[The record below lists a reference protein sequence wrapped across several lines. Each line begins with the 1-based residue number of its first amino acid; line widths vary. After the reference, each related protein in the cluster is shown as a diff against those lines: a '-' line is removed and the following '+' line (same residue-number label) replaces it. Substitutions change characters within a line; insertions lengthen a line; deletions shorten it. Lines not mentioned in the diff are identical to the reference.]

1 LASILLVEDDTDLA
15 FAIKLWFERKNH
27 VIENVTTGAEA
38 LEQLRF
44 EKFDL
49 IILDGQLPDMLGID
63 ICRSYRDSG
72 GATPVLMLSGQ
83 SNQEQIS
90 AGLQAGS
97 NDYLAKPFVMA
108 ELSKRIDAL
117 VLVTGESK

>member
-1 LASILLVEDDTDLA
+1 M
-15 FAIKLWFERKNH
+15 
-27 VIENVTTGAEA
+27 IENVTTGAEA
-38 LEQLRF
+38 LEQLKF

-72 GATPVLMLSGQ
+72 GMTPVLMLSGQ
-83 SNQEQIS
+83 SNEDQIS

-117 VLVTGESK
+117 VLVSGESK

>member
-1 LASILLVEDDTDLA
+1 
-15 FAIKLWFERKNH
+15 
-27 VIENVTTGAEA
+27 
-38 LEQLRF
+38 
-44 EKFDL
+44 
-49 IILDGQLPDMLGID
+49 
-63 ICRSYRDSG
+63 
-72 GATPVLMLSGQ
+72 MLSGQ